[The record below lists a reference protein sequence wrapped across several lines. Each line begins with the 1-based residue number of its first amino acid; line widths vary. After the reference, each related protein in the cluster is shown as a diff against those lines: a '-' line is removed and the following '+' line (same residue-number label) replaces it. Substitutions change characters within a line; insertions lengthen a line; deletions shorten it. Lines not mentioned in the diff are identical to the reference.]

1 MGIISENSQLISRTE
16 TKYVQRKIASSEDRE
31 SVTVKYI
38 VVNVSPQLNYVF
50 IADIL
55 DYFNNSKV
63 KNVSYF
69 SKSFSLL

>member
-1 MGIISENSQLISRTE
+1 MGIISENSQLNSRTE
-16 TKYVQRKIASSEDRE
+16 TRYVERKIASSEDRE
-31 SVTVKYI
+31 SVTVKYTM
-38 VVNVSPQLNYVF
+38 VNVGPQLNYVF

-63 KNVSYF
+63 KNESYF